1 MVVCWWP
8 GLGVGPHVWAAQPGP
23 HARQAGL
30 VQRLGQGLDVHVMTL
45 SSHAMAVT
53 CSCLTMASTPYL
65 KEGTYSEQ
73 IFAPRDLVSI
83 PHCGTTGTLRD
94 GVKRAVR
101 KIDLVKILGK
111 NLDLAQKSMQIF
123 AP

>member
-1 MVVCWWP
+1 M
-8 GLGVGPHVWAAQPGP
+8 GPHVWAAQPGL
-23 HARQAGL
+23 HARQAGQ

-53 CSCLTMASTPYL
+53 CSCLTMASKPYL

-73 IFAPRDLVSI
+73 IFAPLDLVSI
-83 PHCGTTGTLRD
+83 PHCNLRD

>member
-8 GLGVGPHVWAAQPGP
+8 GLGVGPHLWAAQPGP

-30 VQRLGQGLDVHVMTL
+30 VQRLGQGLDVHVMPM
-45 SSHAMAVT
+45 SSHAVAVT

-83 PHCGTTGTLRD
+83 PRCGTTGTLRD
-94 GVKRAVR
+94 GVKMC
-101 KIDLVKILGK
+101 GPK
-111 NLDLAQKSMQIF
+111 N
-123 AP
+123 